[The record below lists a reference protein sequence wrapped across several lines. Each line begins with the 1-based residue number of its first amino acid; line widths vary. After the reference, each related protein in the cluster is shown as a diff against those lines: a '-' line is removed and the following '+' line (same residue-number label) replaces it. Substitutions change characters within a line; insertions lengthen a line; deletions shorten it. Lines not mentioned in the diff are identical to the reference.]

1 MSHFCVYVF
10 HDAKTSVDELLA
22 PFDESIEFEPYV
34 EYTKEQVIAKVRKDI
49 EDFKNSEHY
58 KEYLADP
65 VKYKKNWGHN
75 ESHIKYIEEEF
86 PKRLNWTD
94 EECYE
99 DKAKWYR
106 EDGMVSED
114 GSLLSTYNPKAKWDW
129 YQIGGR
135 WSGSVPGDEVQMC
148 EIPIETIETPYAF
161 ITPDGEWVER
171 GEMGWFGMG
180 SNEID
185 EDAWDAKF
193 KEYLKTLD
201 KNIIL
206 TQVDCHI

>member
-10 HDAKTSVDELLA
+10 HDKNTTVSELLA
-22 PFDESIEFEPYV
+22 PYDENIKIAPYV
-34 EYTKEQVIAKVRKDI
+34 LYTKEQAIAKVRSNI
-49 EDFKNSEHY
+49 EKYRDSTY

-65 VKYKKNWGHN
+65 IKYKEKWGNNKN
-75 ESHIKYIEEEF
+75 HIDYLENKF
-86 PKRLNWTD
+86 PKILNWTD

-99 DKAKWYR
+99 EIAKLYR
-106 EDGMVSED
+106 EDGLVTED
-114 GSLLSTYNPKAKWDW
+114 GSILSTCNPKSKWDW

-135 WSGSVPGDEVQMC
+135 WSNSIPGDEVKMS
-148 EIPIETIETPYAF
+148 EIPIEKIETPYAF

-171 GEMGWFGMG
+171 GEMGWFGIG

-185 EDAWDAKF
+185 KDEWDAKF
-193 KEYLKTLD
+193 REYLKTLD
-201 KNIIL
+201 KDIIL